1 MLLRPLPHRCLS
13 LFVLVLAAVPAAQTP
28 QEASTADARSRL
40 SPWVLEIWN
49 DPGFQKRFT
58 ESYLAET
65 DIEPGLVTAER
76 ETMRQVMELHA
87 GDQLDAAA
95 ELLQNARREDASAVL
110 DFALGNI
117 RFQQDRL
124 DDAEL
129 AYRAAVQKF
138 PKFRRAWGNLGQ
150 VHFRRGDFT
159 SAGDAF
165 TKVVELGGVD
175 GLTFGLLGVC
185 HARSGNDVAAES
197 AFRMATML
205 APSTLDWK
213 MGLAESFYR
222 QQRFADAAALFGTL
236 IAAQPE
242 RADFWLAQGEAYAR
256 MGQARKAAEN
266 FELADQLGGATVASL
281 SNLGD
286 IYANEEL
293 YPLAVDA
300 YMRALQRPDANV
312 DRVLRAAKFMAASGA
327 LAETGELLAGIEKLR
342 GEQLTPEA
350 RKDLLKLRA
359 RVAAASGA
367 GEQEA
372 QILEQIVAL
381 DPLDGDAL
389 ILLGQYHERAGDP
402 EKAVFLF
409 ERAAGIEKFEADASV
424 RHAQLLVRQR
434 RFAEAVPLLRRAQS
448 LQPRDNIQEYLVQV
462 ERAAQQAR

>member
-13 LFVLVLAAVPAAQTP
+13 LFVLVLAAVPATQPP
-28 QEASTADARSRL
+28 QDASTAATRSRL

-300 YMRALQRPDANV
+300 YLRALQRPDANV
-312 DRVLRAAKFMAASGA
+312 DRVLRTAKFMAASGA
-327 LAETGELLAGIEKLR
+327 LAETGELLAGIEQLR

-389 ILLGQYHERAGDP
+389 IMLGQYHERAGDT

-409 ERAAGIEKFEADASV
+409 ERAAGIEKFAADASV